1 MSNVEQFVAALSLD
15 NMVDAKQ
22 AFEAALGEKIVDKF
36 EAKKVELAAQMS
48 EATKKNVEEI
58 DEASSE
64 GTIRIIDLSD
74 RSQNKVRKE
83 LGVDGLPEKGFQVQR
98 MTKGK
103 FVNQGKPYKSRKD
116 AEEVKI
122 SGQHS
127 MQFEAF
133 RLNGKD
139 LTKREVQQELKKVND
154 GIKKLEDRIQ
164 KSGGKATRQ
173 DQQQLDN
180 LKTVRDELMNAKD
193 HKDS

>member
-1 MSNVEQFVAALSLD
+1 MSNIENFVAALSLN
-15 NMVDAKQ
+15 NMVDAKE
-22 AFEAALGEKIVDKF
+22 AFESALALKISDKF
-36 EAKKVELAAQMS
+36 EAKRIELAS
-48 EATKKNVEEI
+48 EVSESTKTDVDEL

-83 LGVDGLPEKGFQVQR
+83 LGVDGLPDKGFQVQR

-133 RLNGKD
+133 GLNGKD

-154 GIKKLEDRIQ
+154 GIKKLEDRI
-164 KSGGKATRQ
+164 KMFGGKATRG
-173 DQQQLDN
+173 DKEHLDN
-180 LKTVRDELMNAKD
+180 LKKTRDELVNAKD
-193 HKDS
+193 HKGS